1 MHADRSESNQ
11 RVFGS
16 PDRETLRASHANAAS
31 YFPVLEEQLKEVGL
45 QKCYRN
51 AEMLS
56 KCRYAIENAIE
67 MQKCISLSKGEEEKG
82 DERKGP
88 GPGNWV
94 LF

>member
-1 MHADRSESNQ
+1 
-11 RVFGS
+11 
-16 PDRETLRASHANAAS
+16 
-31 YFPVLEEQLKEVGL
+31 
-45 QKCYRN
+45 
-51 AEMLS
+51 MLS
-56 KCRYAIENAIE
+56 KCRYAIEDAIE